1 MPEADQQRYHMLAFM
16 HEVWC
21 AGASDAALWGR
32 KAGATQ
38 CSCLY
43 SALRI
48 SPRSLAA
55 STSVHTLCTDTA
67 HIRNQ

>member
-48 SPRSLAA
+48 SPSIARCLNFC
-55 STSVHTLCTDTA
+55 THTL
-67 HIRNQ
+67 H